1 MAFAAYF
8 ICSTPRSGSTL
19 LCDLLKQTGVA
30 GRPNSFYRAPSIAE
44 YAEYWGIESG
54 PGLEFERR
62 YLAAAIKH
70 GTRDTGLFGMRL
82 HGLSLFEL
90 LGRLAMLYPG
100 ERDDAARLSAA
111 FGAPLYIRLRR
122 ADKVAQAISRV
133 KAEQSGLWHRHA
145 DGGERERVKPDEAP
159 VYDAARLRAS
169 IAETV
174 EHEAVWDAWAAGQG
188 IVPLEV
194 SYEALSA
201 DPAGELGRILEA
213 LGRDPAIAA
222 RVEVQ
227 TAKLADAVSV
237 EWAARYRAEHMSA
250 ERS

>member
-1 MAFAAYF
+1 MTIASYF

-44 YAEYWGIESG
+44 YAEYWGIETG

-70 GTRDTGLFGMRL
+70 GTRDTGMFGMRL

-90 LGRLAMLYPG
+90 LGRLAMLYPA
-100 ERDDAARLSAA
+100 ERTDAARLSAA

-122 ADKVAQAISRV
+122 QDKVAQAISRV

-145 DGGERERVKPDEAP
+145 DGAERELIKPYQAP
-159 VYDAARLRAS
+159 VYDAAKLSAA

-194 SYEALSA
+194 SYEGLSA
-201 DPAGELGRILEA
+201 DPAGTLAMILEA
-213 LGRDPAIAA
+213 LGRDPAVAA
-222 RVEVQ
+222 RGEGQ
-227 TAKLADAVSV
+227 TARLADAVSTA
-237 EWAARYRAEHMSA
+237 WAERYRAESA
-250 ERS
+250 G

>member
-1 MAFAAYF
+1 VTIASYF

-19 LCDLLKQTGVA
+19 LCDLLKQSGVV
-30 GRPNSFYRAPSIAE
+30 GRPNSFYRAQSIGDYVE
-44 YAEYWGIESG
+44 RW
-54 PGLEFERR
+54 GLEPGAGLAFERR
-62 YLAAAIKH
+62 YLAAALQE
-70 GTRDTGLFGMRL
+70 GSGDTGMFAMRL

-100 ERDDAARLSAA
+100 ERTDAARLAAA
-111 FGAPLYIRLRR
+111 FGTPLYIRLRR
-122 ADKVAQAISRV
+122 RDKVAQAISRV

-159 VYDAARLRAS
+159 VYDAGKLSAV

-188 IVPLEV
+188 IAPLEV
-194 SYEALSA
+194 SYEELSA
-201 DPAGELGRILEA
+201 DPAGTLGMILSA

-222 RVEVQ
+222 RIGVQ
-227 TAKLADAVSV
+227 TARLADAVSV
-237 EWAARYRAEHMSA
+237 EWAARYRAELGN
-250 ERS
+250 

>member
-1 MAFAAYF
+1 MTIASYF

-44 YAEYWGIESG
+44 YAEYWGIEAE

-62 YLAAAIKH
+62 YMAAAIKH
-70 GTRDTGLFGMRL
+70 GTRDTGMFGMRL

-100 ERDDAARLSAA
+100 EATDKARLSVA
-111 FGAPLYIRLRR
+111 FGTPLYVRLRR

-145 DGGERERVKPDEAP
+145 DGAERELIKPYEAP
-159 VYDAARLRAS
+159 IYDAARLRAS
-169 IAETV
+169 ITETV
-174 EHEAVWDAWAAGQG
+174 EHEAVFDAWAAGQG
-188 IVPLEV
+188 ITPLDV
-194 SYEALSA
+194 TYEALSA
-201 DPAGELGRILEA
+201 DPHGTLAMILDA
-213 LGRDPAIAA
+213 LGRDPALAERA
-222 RVEVQ
+222 QVQ
-227 TAKLADAVSV
+227 TARLADTMSV
-237 EWAARYRAEHMSA
+237 EWAVRYRAESA
-250 ERS
+250 G